1 MLHSETPM
9 SVSKRALWVIERN
22 LNGDLTLGD
31 IAKACGTSKYH
42 LAHAFGESTRISVMQ
57 YVRGRR
63 LDNGLRR
70 LWPGERQT
78 FWLWRWTSV
87 TAPTKAFTRAFRAQ
101 FEITPETVRQKEA
114 RSRNKRRSGPNSEVT
129 PVRFIIPLTG
139 NMWHKP

>member
-63 LDNGLRR
+63 LTMAAETLAG
-70 LWPGERQT
+70 G
-78 FWLWRWTSV
+78 
-87 TAPTKAFTRAFRAQ
+87 APDILALALDVGYGSHEAFTRAFRAQ
-101 FEITPETVRQKEA
+101 FEITPETVRQKGSTVSQQTTFRAELG
-114 RSRNKRRSGPNSEVT
+114 SNS
-129 PVRFIIPLTG
+129 VRFIIPLTG

>member
-63 LDNGLRR
+63 LTMAAETLAG
-70 LWPGERQT
+70 G
-78 FWLWRWTSV
+78 
-87 TAPTKAFTRAFRAQ
+87 APDILALALDVGYGSHEAFTRAFRAQ
-101 FEITPETVRQKEA
+101 QKGSTVSQQTTFRAELG
-114 RSRNKRRSGPNSEVT
+114 SNS
-129 PVRFIIPLTG
+129 VRFIIPLTG